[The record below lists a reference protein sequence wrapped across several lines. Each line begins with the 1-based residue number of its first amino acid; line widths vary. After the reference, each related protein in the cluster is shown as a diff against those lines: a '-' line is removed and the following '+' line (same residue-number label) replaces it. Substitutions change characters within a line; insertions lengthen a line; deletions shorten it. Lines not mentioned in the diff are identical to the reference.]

1 MERSPARGG
10 VELRALERAMRRMQI
25 PLRRIRQNFD
35 SRDVKSGGLYGKL
48 WWRSVDGA
56 RIGGF
61 VGFITNSARWA
72 HIRPTV
78 PEAIVFAFVRPRG
91 HALHRRLIGRNGS
104 LFHTVARRSRYE
116 GVPFELFRERE
127 DALLRHRSM
136 AGRPDEILAL
146 SACDFFMT
154 SLRAFWAS
162 DFLQE
167 LQKVK
172 KDRRGKPSA

>member
-1 MERSPARGG
+1 
-10 VELRALERAMRRMQI
+10 
-25 PLRRIRQNFD
+25 
-35 SRDVKSGGLYGKL
+35 
-48 WWRSVDGA
+48 
-56 RIGGF
+56 
-61 VGFITNSARWA
+61 
-72 HIRPTV
+72 
-78 PEAIVFAFVRPRG
+78 
-91 HALHRRLIGRNGS
+91 
-104 LFHTVARRSRYE
+104 
-116 GVPFELFRERE
+116 
-127 DALLRHRSM
+127 M